1 MPSFPP
7 VSRPP
12 LPLLLTLLAATACGG
27 DESSVGAPAEAEG
40 TFARIQRQILTPQCA
55 ACHSSGSSGA
65 RQSGLVLTADS
76 AYQQLV
82 GAASVQLV
90 ARADGFQRVRPY
102 RADSS
107 LLYHKV
113 AWVPG
118 HHSRDYGN
126 LMPMGTTQ
134 GLTAGQ
140 LEYVR
145 RWIEAGAPRTGTVV
159 DTVVLADRRQQMA
172 TFTPLAPPAAGAG
185 IQLAVDSFTVF
196 PNLERELFVY
206 RRLGNA
212 GDLYVNRIETRM
224 RPGSHHLL
232 LYTFDEAKTAFPC
245 NGRPPVGTVR
255 DLRNADGSTNVVN
268 MLPMAC
274 HVYFAGAMT
283 PESDF
288 RFPPGVAL
296 RLPANAALDMNVHY
310 VNRAPV
316 GLPGQ
321 AFANLYTVDR
331 ATVRQEAVTLN
342 LAHTGFSLPPRQR
355 TTVRKEF
362 PVTRRTTVLALT
374 SHMHALGERFE
385 IRLRRVSGAETVVYT
400 NTDWEHPA
408 FQQYDTPLVLEA
420 GDALV
425 SVVTWNNVTDRTVAF
440 GLLSTD
446 EMDIIFGYAVQ

>member
-1 MPSFPP
+1 
-7 VSRPP
+7 
-12 LPLLLTLLAATACGG
+12 
-27 DESSVGAPAEAEG
+27 
-40 TFARIQRQILTPQCA
+40 
-55 ACHSSGSSGA
+55 
-65 RQSGLVLTADS
+65 
-76 AYQQLV
+76 
-82 GAASVQLV
+82 
-90 ARADGFQRVRPY
+90 
-102 RADSS
+102 
-107 LLYHKV
+107 
-113 AWVPG
+113 
-118 HHSRDYGN
+118 
-126 LMPMGTTQ
+126 
-134 GLTAGQ
+134 
-140 LEYVR
+140 
-145 RWIEAGAPRTGTVV
+145 
-159 DTVVLADRRQQMA
+159 
-172 TFTPLAPPAAGAG
+172 
-185 IQLAVDSFTVF
+185 
-196 PNLERELFVY
+196 
-206 RRLGNA
+206 
-212 GDLYVNRIETRM
+212 
-224 RPGSHHLL
+224 
-232 LYTFDEAKTAFPC
+232 
-245 NGRPPVGTVR
+245 
-255 DLRNADGSTNVVN
+255 
-268 MLPMAC
+268 MAC